1 MCPADQL
8 QPIRLVELLGDVLTE
23 RVAGTTRRN
32 TPTHSVVRVRPEQVA
47 NRALVRHLLL
57 SIESLDLVKCIY
69 AGRESTVQAENF
81 IGYDSCQRQI
91 VEQLD
96 EHPPNIRMAIFAQT
110 LIIEA
115 VNLSDLARL
124 VVAAQNRDAVRIAH
138 LQRNEKGDRLD
149 TVMTTVNIISHEQI
163 IGVRKTAAQAEKF

>member
-1 MCPADQL
+1 
-8 QPIRLVELLGDVLTE
+8 
-23 RVAGTTRRN
+23 
-32 TPTHSVVRVRPEQVA
+32 
-47 NRALVRHLLL
+47 
-57 SIESLDLVKCIY
+57 
-69 AGRESTVQAENF
+69 
-81 IGYDSCQRQI
+81 
-91 VEQLD
+91 
-96 EHPPNIRMAIFAQT
+96 MAIFAQT